1 MSKDFANELSRSVVS
16 AKGLSWAEM
25 QVLSDTQLL
34 DRFAAEG
41 DEIAFEALVKRHGPR
56 VLTICRRELGDG
68 QDAEDA
74 FQATFIILLNRS
86 RSVREIDSVDGWL
99 CGVARR
105 VAFRAKLQAGR
116 KRRREEAPVDLGNV
130 AEPVRAGDVDLNHVV
145 RAEIQQLPEKYRRP
159 IELYYLEGISCEQ
172 VALHLSCPAGTLKWR
187 LSRGREILR
196 GRLSRLGVALTAL
209 FLFRFP
215 RQSSAAGSPINQ
227 GAQEAVAHATNR
239 RHLSGLSRDLVHRTV
254 DLAVLL
260 RNAGVLFPEASTKS
274 RRPVVRRRS
283 NLLKLGVIGVFI
295 ALLLG
300 SYPLVL
306 AVPQPRAGF
315 ETLVIPASVSASSSC
330 HSSAPNASQEQP
342 AR

>member
-1 MSKDFANELSRSVVS
+1 MSKDFANELSRSAVS
-16 AKGLSWAEM
+16 ARGLSWAEM

-34 DRFAAEG
+34 DRFVAEG
-41 DEIAFEALVKRHGPR
+41 DEVAFEALVKRHGPR

-105 VAFRAKLQAGR
+105 VAFRAKIQAGR

-130 AEPVRAGDVDLNHVV
+130 AEPVKAGDVDLNHVV

-187 LSRGREILR
+187 LSRGRELLR

-215 RQSSAAGSPINQ
+215 RQSSAAGSRIEQ
-227 GAQEAVAHATNR
+227 GPQEALARAANR
-239 RHLSGLSRDLVHRTV
+239 RYRSGLPQDLAQRTV

-260 RNAGVLFPEASTKS
+260 RNSGMLSPRVPTKS

-283 NLLKLGVIGVFI
+283 NLLKLGLIGLLV

-300 SYPLVL
+300 SYPFVL
-306 AVPQPRAGF
+306 AVPQLRDGF
-315 ETLVIPASVSASSSC
+315 ETLVVPASVSGASSC
-330 HSSAPNASQEQP
+330 HSSASDASQERP
-342 AR
+342 AP